1 MYRIKEKIIMVLII
15 IVTIFLAF
23 TPMLMDFFNKE
34 HKSIPN
40 EPSLSI
46 TNEEIP
52 TQNKLINITIKG
64 EIKENEWKI
73 QIPYGYTYGY
83 VISKIRLILN
93 NYSVIDNNKLKDHYY
108 EDTIIYIGTTDYDN
122 NDTPAGVININNASK
137 DELVSLY
144 GIGDKRTDRI
154 IVYRNTKKIESFEE
168 LKEII
173 EVSDE
178 IIKVIKEQ
186 AVL

>member
-1 MYRIKEKIIMVLII
+1 MNRVKEKIIIVLII

-23 TPMLMDFFNKE
+23 TPMLMEVFKE
-34 HKSIPN
+34 EEDVIIN
-40 EPSLSI
+40 EPSLSV
-46 TNEEIP
+46 TADEA
-52 TQNKLINITIKG
+52 THNKLINITIKG
-64 EIKENEWKI
+64 EIKESEWTI

-93 NYSVIDNNKLKDHYY
+93 DYSVIDNDKLKDNYY
-108 EDTIIYIGTTDYDN
+108 EDIIIYIGTIDYDN
-122 NDTPAGVININNASK
+122 NDTPAGVININTASK
-137 DELVSLY
+137 DELISLY
-144 GIGDKRTDRI
+144 GIGDKRADRI